1 MDQTVVD
8 FFSLSCHNLT
18 TLQLFD
24 VKEIHMD
31 DLRSQYLI
39 DYDVLKWKMDNHYFT
54 NLEWK
59 LCGIVVS
66 FHYFISTLGAG
77 ATTLTNEWH
86 FNETTI
92 WHT

>member
-31 DLRSQYLI
+31 DLRSHYFVGLNA
-39 DYDVLKWKMDNHYFT
+39 LKWKLDNHFFT
-54 NLEWK
+54 DLETELYK
-59 LCGIVVS
+59 IVG
-66 FHYFISTLGAG
+66 L
-77 ATTLTNEWH
+77 
-86 FNETTI
+86 
-92 WHT
+92 